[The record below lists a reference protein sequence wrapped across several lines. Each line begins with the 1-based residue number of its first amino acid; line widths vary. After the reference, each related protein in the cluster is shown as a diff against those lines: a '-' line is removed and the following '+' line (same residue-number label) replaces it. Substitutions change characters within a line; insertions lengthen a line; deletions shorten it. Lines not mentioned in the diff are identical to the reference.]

1 MCLFKSLTSHLECTV
16 GKIEL
21 NLVKGK
27 EMPVIFGDNM

>member
-1 MCLFKSLTSHLECTV
+1 MCLFKSLTSHLECIV

-21 NLVKGK
+21 DLVKRK

>member
-1 MCLFKSLTSHLECTV
+1 MCLFKSLTSHLECSV

-21 NLVKGK
+21 DLVKQK